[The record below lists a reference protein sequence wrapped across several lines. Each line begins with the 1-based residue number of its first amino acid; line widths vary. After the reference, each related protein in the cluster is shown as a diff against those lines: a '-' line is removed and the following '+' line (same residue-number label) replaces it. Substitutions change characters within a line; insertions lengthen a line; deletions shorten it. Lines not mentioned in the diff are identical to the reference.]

1 MPSQRHSVRSHFG
14 EERGYFSLL
23 SFPSSLAHELL
34 RLLKNYIPETH
45 AEKKQRLAKIAADK
59 AAGNEP
65 APAAKKNVL
74 KCGLKHVT
82 KLVEKKQAK
91 LVVIADDCDPLEVCC
106 SPSLSPCVINVV

>member
-1 MPSQRHSVRSHFG
+1 M
-14 EERGYFSLL
+14 
-23 SFPSSLAHELL
+23 
-34 RLLKNYIPETH
+34 LKNYIPETH

-106 SPSLSPCVINVV
+106 SPLCPPVLSMLCNISVKYPFYDCEVFEA

>member
-1 MPSQRHSVRSHFG
+1 M
-14 EERGYFSLL
+14 
-23 SFPSSLAHELL
+23 
-34 RLLKNYIPETH
+34 LKNYIPETH

-106 SPSLSPCVINVV
+106 SPSLSTCVINVV